1 MATAVLDRGP
11 FAATDE
17 DRSVIG
23 QIEQLFERS
32 SSRNPRLVGSNG
44 EEIELPSSVMRVL
57 RHVVHVM
64 NEDRVVSVV
73 PTEKDLT
80 TQQAADLLNVSRPF
94 LVKLLD
100 GGKIPFSKVGTH
112 RRVRFD
118 DAMAYKQC
126 RSTERRESLRR
137 LSQMSQE
144 LGLYDFDET

>member
-1 MATAVLDRGP
+1 MAATALDRGP

-32 SSRNPRLVGSNG
+32 NARNPRLVGSNG
-44 EEIELPSSVMRVL
+44 EEIELPSSVMRAL
-57 RHVVHVM
+57 RQVVHAM
-64 NEDRVVSVV
+64 NEDRVVSIV
-73 PTEKDLT
+73 PTAKDLT
-80 TQQAADLLNVSRPF
+80 TQQVADLLNVSRPF

-100 GGKIPFSKVGTH
+100 GGTIPSSKVGTH

-118 DAMAYKQC
+118 DAMAYKQR
-126 RSTERRESLRR
+126 RSAERRASLRR
-137 LSQMSQE
+137 LSQMSQD